1 MDIKKF
7 FIDMMKKVSGSDM
20 VFEILQ
26 KMAKIFSGHF
36 MSRVDELGQLAKELK
51 DIMMDGQMEQSQKSS
66 KMMEKMKKM
75 MKEAIKKIIK
85 AIIKTI
91 VKFIKWIVQLFI
103 QLVSTP
109 WGWCA
114 LIVLILII
122 ILIWLG
128 SLTEALGGFRGTVIV
143 DIDKMKEMNVDSS
156 DYTDLLNTDALM
168 DSFYQEVSNKSF
180 YQMFNVR
187 DMDEDNLDGLTKLM
201 IEIGARTSWW
211 GPEGGSY
218 KDRKNKMI
226 ANAFANEKQ
235 VNGVDVYNTDFITG
249 FSGILNFPSFDP
261 RYIYTDANKNPLKY
275 LKRAELVGT
284 NENSSKLT
292 AYFRDYYQRESTF
305 MLSEELLYELNR
317 YMYSDKTGA
326 THIVYPEAFT
336 QPLHFVNDYMRIIDD
351 TSNKKYGEDYVY
363 VTKRVHLDDIRDTT
377 SQFYNKYALEGIIY
391 STPSKYVYD
400 YAIFDSN
407 VHTIR
412 PPDHDSTSGRQINI
426 GNVSDYVTYSYKIQ
440 YDEDNDEDT
449 DVVEETVRLYW
460 KIKEDKMDE
469 HMGIM
474 IGENNVCE
482 YFEGPYLEFDPENT
496 SNPFKKSL
504 NVCKSGSTT
513 VSGDGELKIGVVT
526 IDTDANTVTYS
537 TKAYNKDFKTVKESD
552 DKIKYIDPK
561 MNLFPRK
568 HVQVAPIEDEEGN
581 VIATSRNLFNKTY
594 IQVKTI
600 KEPYRSSDEYWSR
613 FYDFVQEDITRSAD
627 RTPCTGDN
635 FVEDHK
641 LDWSSRQCSLIRYY
655 MTSSITDWT
664 EAKIRELWA
673 VMTTGD
679 VKNATMEIT
688 EKAMYGI
695 LLDYEDYLMSVG
707 SYNVEWEYKYFSQT
721 EDDKLR
727 SAAEHSPNILK
738 KFQNGAAD
746 MLLKLFAPESDTSFS
761 DVAIYKNTFDSV
773 VNDNKKRSVA
783 SEYVPVAIITGNEVV
798 DDAGTKTYASKNDW
812 GWGYKYI
819 GEQFDSNG
827 NYKVK
832 AVYGEASMQFP
843 KYYTFSETDDGLIK
857 QKAWSFV
864 SKYANTVL
872 SSNDIRVKI
881 INKAAD
887 FFMNTSYGEVTYGMP
902 NFKSFWQKDDHGN
915 LHLSEMAWYG
925 SDGSE
930 TSAAWLN
937 YKTVKDENGNYID
950 FRNDDYV
957 WNPYVDVWRPSAYSK
972 NAKEATLIKC
982 QNLQCGRVT
991 ESSSPDDYLPMEVK
1005 GVRDY
1010 GLGSILSYIES
1021 RKVVFNTGVSM
1032 GERYNKKGVE
1042 DFVNE
1047 LASRLGSKGKDVL
1060 SGTDGVKGYIP
1071 KEILDLALEGYS
1083 YEVNGET
1090 IDNADFMSIY
1100 RLMPTSIENLEMIAA
1115 AFTAVQYENSE
1126 ADKADKKY
1134 GVSIDGCNY
1143 YLEDK
1148 NASQYVIK
1156 GTGDNCLEDLYAFVP
1171 HIYDKAWLEDVWS
1184 WLVGGETNYDQNQYW
1199 DPMYYYLSWFDFFE
1213 EEINKD
1219 ANLWQKILAFV
1230 EDDKFHSRLDTE
1242 VAIRLRNIKNNKVEG
1257 ENYDLGDL
1265 LFVSKWMT
1273 DVFFDEWT
1281 VLTEA
1286 DMDDLYERH
1295 SSQLKGMD
1303 LIDRI
1308 QSQRVYLIEEAA
1320 TFIGE
1325 FMYTYKD
1332 KMETIGNLTHED
1344 AIISD
1349 VAFIDRYYYLS
1360 NYIFALPSIDHKIH
1374 TSQLFY
1380 DDPDSCTKNCK
1391 SAKQKCKKWLEDLE
1405 KSTTTIVWWKPWTWF
1420 QKADRV
1426 YDFNILGT
1434 GTNCLKGTT
1443 GGDDPETVYRA
1454 VVKYKDIKG
1463 GQAVIMDTADETIDL
1478 IEQLKENGK
1487 KSTAEKVMINLKV
1500 YANVEGWAG
1509 LIKDNESDI
1518 HDGINYK
1525 DDTLPTASTDYKKT
1539 PGVSDLN
1546 NFTTYKKTFENISFR
1561 KGLLVNYGDKTD
1573 TTKMLQT
1580 DNLNFDDEKYEIGFK
1595 DGISED
1601 LVGDIATD
1609 NSLDENDLKN
1619 IQKAIMDIHGLKNTF
1634 KTDTTT
1640 TVSVGE
1646 SEVKPFAFGYKS
1658 GREWGDSDEMLVSVL
1673 YADRASS
1680 GYALPLFM
1688 HVAGDT
1694 KQIMP
1699 EQIEMFF
1706 DGEVLETWKKRVK
1719 LTDEDSM
1726 YRDEYIRNYH
1736 KGKETYVYDYLEN
1749 FEAYVPL
1756 DVKSDEDMQLRGKDA
1771 FLSIGSSKTTPV
1783 EKVAASSSTI
1793 MMTLETPEWQKII
1806 GKYHIKKESLGQLLS
1821 GLMEY
1826 SLDSAP
1832 DRMIMEYNTVRGN
1845 NGLTLIKDNYGN
1857 REKIQ
1862 KAIDATM
1869 YIEMNGGVNVNNIRK
1884 VELELNDGT
1893 TEKFLLPYI
1902 GVGGIKN
1909 CKFNGNGGKGSVNGN
1924 LETVND
1930 PDSNDY
1936 IKLTINDT
1944 GTGTDD
1950 RLSEQKSI
1958 EYVSIKFRKLF
1969 SKYNTVTGAI
1979 MAYFYGEE
1987 YWDSLRKVAAE
1998 DGLSTGP
2005 EWYVAEDSMIEKA
2018 VCLVLEPDGGGS
2030 CSEDI
2035 NPDLYSSE
2043 AVDEVLSYVNS
2054 IDDRVKMIRLQGTS
2068 TLDTEIPEGSNRDI
2082 VFAYFIKI
2090 LQMDE
2095 QHALSLMGVMNG
2107 ESGGWEPHRL
2117 EGGCYGTF
2125 WDYEEGGFPG
2135 SDKGWCDFTEKY
2147 IAEVDKYTTEGDM
2160 SKMDYFLECSPEYW
2174 HSGCMTGSYK
2184 NHRGFGIVQWTSAG
2198 RKRLMLEKAKEAGA
2212 SIGDLL
2218 FQLDYLKYELE
2229 NGYKKIYDKFLQTDD
2244 PYEQVSIMVREFER
2258 PANQDLAVTTRMG
2271 YRTEL
2276 ETQVQEMRDAAGTF
2290 DDGSLTGG
2298 GSTISGGNSY
2308 QNTSGYNAYA
2318 RDELSLQ
2325 NSGIELWIPPTTF
2338 KRNDIDLVM
2347 LSQAS
2352 RDGEI
2357 IDELNSY
2364 DLLSLFTSRQYAVG
2378 SEGAIGGAWE
2388 TVGAIEK
2395 VGSGTPRDHVKNAF
2409 SNMPPLFRPNR
2420 PYAEGVPMRVNSPF
2434 GYRTV
2439 GGKPGHHSGIDLD
2452 DNGPTDIF
2460 AIAPGEVI
2468 TSVTNY
2474 GPKGYGNYVEI
2485 EHYLSCI
2492 SDAYKKGDDY
2502 IVTSGGKS
2510 YKIIGIRSLYAH
2522 MLNTPEVKKGDII
2535 TTESIKKRLGVV
2547 GSTGHS
2553 TGPHLH
2559 FEIKVRGQEIS
2570 ETGVLGARTEYL
2582 IVDPQIW
2589 LTTDWKSDSGGD
2601 GEEGSGGGTLKGY
2614 ELIRNY

>member
-168 DSFYQEVSNKSF
+168 DSFYKEVSNKSF

-201 IEIGARTSWW
+201 IEIGARTSLW

-363 VTKRVHLDDIRDTT
+363 VTKRVHLDDIRDNT

-426 GNVSDYVTYSYKIQ
+426 GNVSDYVTYTYKIQ

-537 TKAYNKDFKTVKESD
+537 TKAYDKNFKTVKESD

-627 RTPCTGDN
+627 RTPCTGNN

-655 MTSSITDWT
+655 MTSSVTDWT
-664 EAKIRELWA
+664 DAKIKELWA

-773 VNDNKKRSVA
+773 VKDNKKRSVA

-843 KYYTFSETDDGLIK
+843 KYYTYSGTEWQDIK
-857 QKAWSFV
+857 KAAWSSI
-864 SKYANTVL
+864 SKYVNTVL

-881 INKAAD
+881 VNKAAD

-902 NFKSFWQKDDHGN
+902 NFKSFWQKDDSGV

-930 TSAAWLN
+930 TSSVWAK

-957 WNPYVDVWRPSAYSK
+957 WNPYVDVWRPSTYSK
-972 NAKEATLIKC
+972 NAKEATLVKC
-982 QNLQCGRVT
+982 QDLQCGRIT
-991 ESSSPDDYLPMEVK
+991 ESSSPDEYLPMEVK

-1047 LASRLGSKGKDVL
+1047 IEKRLGNKGALKGL
-1060 SGTDGVKGYIP
+1060 DGVKGYMP
-1071 KEILDLALEGYS
+1071 KEILDLALDGYS

-1090 IDNADFMSIY
+1090 IENADFMSVY
-1100 RLMPTSIENLEMIAA
+1100 RLMPTSIENLQMIASS
-1115 AFTAVQYENSE
+1115 FTAVQYENSE

-1171 HIYDKAWLEDVWS
+1171 HIYDRAWLEDVWS

-1242 VAIRLRNIKNNKVEG
+1242 VAIKLRNIKNNKVEG
-1257 ENYDLGDL
+1257 ENYNLGDL
-1265 LFVSKWMT
+1265 LGSSKWLT
-1273 DVFFDEWT
+1273 DVFGAEGT
-1281 VLTEA
+1281 ILTEA
-1286 DMDDLYERH
+1286 DMDDFYEKN
-1295 SSQLKGMD
+1295 SSKIKGLD

-1344 AIISD
+1344 AIVSD
-1349 VAFIDRYYYLS
+1349 VAFVDRYYYLS
-1360 NYIFALPSIDHKIH
+1360 NYAFSLPIIKYGADQRSF
-1374 TSQLFY
+1374 T
-1380 DDPDSCTKNCK
+1380 DSEDE
-1391 SAKQKCKKWLEDLE
+1391 SAGTQCSNWAKDIYKANEGK
-1405 KSTTTIVWWKPWTWF
+1405 VWWKPSTWG
-1420 QKADRV
+1420 
-1426 YDFNILGT
+1426 N
-1434 GTNCLKGTT
+1434 
-1443 GGDDPETVYRA
+1443 ETSTKIYEKNNHSCIRLCNEYSCWVRGFYP
-1454 VVKYKDIKG
+1454 YKDVEPNRVTMI
-1463 GQAVIMDTADETIDL
+1463 DTADEIELL
-1478 IEQLKENGK
+1478 IETLDDVNLANKI
-1487 KSTAEKVMINLKV
+1487 MINTKV
-1500 YANVEGWAG
+1500 FADIEKWAG
-1509 LIKDNESDI
+1509 LTGKNVEDI
-1518 HDGINYK
+1518 HYGIEYG
-1525 DDTLPTASTDYKKT
+1525 DDLPINVSSDYFGTK
-1539 PGVSDLN
+1539 GFSDLTRY
-1546 NFTTYKKTFENISFR
+1546 TTYEKVYDEIKNRVGLWVNRGKTSIDEITGSMI
-1561 KGLLVNYGDKTD
+1561 Y
-1573 TTKMLQT
+1573 T
-1580 DNLNFDDEKYEIGFK
+1580 DNRNFDDQQYEVGLDDGKISDKMVREFK
-1595 DGISED
+1595 SIELTNSDLTKIRTAITKMYRLSSSARTRNVTYDG
-1601 LVGDIATD
+1601 
-1609 NSLDENDLKN
+1609 
-1619 IQKAIMDIHGLKNTF
+1619 
-1634 KTDTTT
+1634 
-1640 TVSVGE
+1640 
-1646 SEVKPFAFGYKS
+1646 EVIYSYKS
-1658 GREWGDSDEMLVSVL
+1658 GDEYGQIDDMFVSL
-1673 YADRASS
+1673 MYADRAKQ
-1680 GYALPLFM
+1680 GYALPLFL

-1806 GKYHIKKESLGQLLS
+1806 SKYHIKKESLGQLLS

-1845 NGLTLIKDNYGN
+1845 NGLTLIKDNYEN

-1869 YIEMNGGVNVNNIRK
+1869 YIEMNGGVSVNNIRK

-2125 WDYEEGGFPG
+2125 WDYTERGFPG
-2135 SDKGWCDFTEKY
+2135 SDNGWCDFTEKY
-2147 IAEVDKYTTEGDM
+2147 IAEVDKYTTDNDM

-2229 NGYKKIYDKFLQTDD
+2229 NGYKKIYDKFLRTDD

-2364 DLLSLFTSRQYAVG
+2364 DLLSLFTSRQYAVE

-2395 VGSGTPRDHVKNAF
+2395 VGSGTPRNHIKNAF

-2492 SDAYKKGDDY
+2492 SDSYKKGEDY
-2502 IVTSGGKS
+2502 IITSGGKS

-2589 LTTDWKSDSGGD
+2589 LTTDWKSDSG
-2601 GEEGSGGGTLKGY
+2601 EEGSGGGTLKGY